1 MGNPKIS
8 VIIPIYNVE
17 EYIEDT
23 LNSLLN
29 QTIIKDM
36 EILMIDDGSFDGSRY
51 IIEKYSLDY
60 ENFYAYHKENEGPGI
75 ARNLGIDLAKGEYIH
90 FLDSDDYVLPNTYE
104 RAYEIAK
111 NNNSDFLS
119 LFGVRM
125 RRYNITDSYI
135 YNNAFKNIIGTI
147 DSAKLEDMPE
157 LIWDTF
163 VTNKLYK
170 KEFLEKNNL
179 KFIKEKKY
187 YEDVIFALGAYG
199 LAEKISL
206 TKDIFYYWRKRE
218 NSNFSITQQYSDIN
232 NFKDRINMI
241 NLCYEIAENANFNDD
256 IKNELFFRWINYDL
270 NIYLRIFYEYDE
282 KYYQEIF
289 EEINKILNI
298 IPEEMLESL
307 NSTKRIMYKMIK
319 NNDYIGLKNF
329 SKKYKELMKNPHIP
343 DDLDDDYIKYI
354 DFKKDAEYE
363 KLIVKR
369 EEITF
374 DDGNI
379 YIKFHEKIN
388 YLNYNHPHETKAK
401 LVDINNNEYSLE
413 VYEKIDNEVTS
424 EEKVKQIIIPIDLL
438 FEKDYLKI
446 KIEYI
451 TADFK
456 KESYLINSKR
466 EIIEFDNFDVE
477 IGIETNR
484 LFFMN
489 IRPTNNLN
497 MQIHDI
503 EFDNGIFKLYG
514 VSNERIDN
522 IFLENVIS
530 FEKIYY
536 QVESEKENDDDF
548 NINFTIPY
556 VDILN
561 APVRKW
567 EIKVDGTF
575 KIIELNKRYEFYSQ
589 HTKIYFVNTRNKF
602 LVSNDFYNIFDE
614 LYENNIEI
622 YELTNDKKELK
633 ISNRTLIKENKKL
646 TKKNKNL
653 TNKNKKLTKK
663 NKNLTNKN
671 TNLTEKNK
679 ILKQNNDKLKKKN
692 IKLEKKIEEYKS
704 RLAVR
709 LADKMKNI

>member
-1 MGNPKIS
+1 M
-8 VIIPIYNVE
+8 
-17 EYIEDT
+17 
-23 LNSLLN
+23 
-29 QTIIKDM
+29 
-36 EILMIDDGSFDGSRY
+36 
-51 IIEKYSLDY
+51 
-60 ENFYAYHKENEGPGI
+60 
-75 ARNLGIDLAKGEYIH
+75 
-90 FLDSDDYVLPNTYE
+90 
-104 RAYEIAK
+104 
-111 NNNSDFLS
+111 
-119 LFGVRM
+119 
-125 RRYNITDSYI
+125 
-135 YNNAFKNIIGTI
+135 
-147 DSAKLEDMPE
+147 
-157 LIWDTF
+157 
-163 VTNKLYK
+163 
-170 KEFLEKNNL
+170 
-179 KFIKEKKY
+179 
-187 YEDVIFALGAYG
+187 
-199 LAEKISL
+199 
-206 TKDIFYYWRKRE
+206 
-218 NSNFSITQQYSDIN
+218 
-232 NFKDRINMI
+232 
-241 NLCYEIAENANFNDD
+241 
-256 IKNELFFRWINYDL
+256 
-270 NIYLRIFYEYDE
+270 
-282 KYYQEIF
+282 
-289 EEINKILNI
+289 
-298 IPEEMLESL
+298 
-307 NSTKRIMYKMIK
+307 
-319 NNDYIGLKNF
+319 
-329 SKKYKELMKNPHIP
+329 
-343 DDLDDDYIKYI
+343 
-354 DFKKDAEYE
+354 
-363 KLIVKR
+363 
-369 EEITF
+369 
-374 DDGNI
+374 
-379 YIKFHEKIN
+379 
-388 YLNYNHPHETKAK
+388 
-401 LVDINNNEYSLE
+401 
-413 VYEKIDNEVTS
+413 
-424 EEKVKQIIIPIDLL
+424 L
-438 FEKDYLKI
+438 FEKDHLKI

>member
-438 FEKDYLKI
+438 FEKDHLKI

-653 TNKNKKLTKK
+653 TNKN
-663 NKNLTNKN
+663 

>member
-1 MGNPKIS
+1 
-8 VIIPIYNVE
+8 
-17 EYIEDT
+17 
-23 LNSLLN
+23 
-29 QTIIKDM
+29 
-36 EILMIDDGSFDGSRY
+36 
-51 IIEKYSLDY
+51 
-60 ENFYAYHKENEGPGI
+60 
-75 ARNLGIDLAKGEYIH
+75 
-90 FLDSDDYVLPNTYE
+90 
-104 RAYEIAK
+104 
-111 NNNSDFLS
+111 
-119 LFGVRM
+119 
-125 RRYNITDSYI
+125 
-135 YNNAFKNIIGTI
+135 
-147 DSAKLEDMPE
+147 
-157 LIWDTF
+157 
-163 VTNKLYK
+163 
-170 KEFLEKNNL
+170 
-179 KFIKEKKY
+179 
-187 YEDVIFALGAYG
+187 
-199 LAEKISL
+199 
-206 TKDIFYYWRKRE
+206 
-218 NSNFSITQQYSDIN
+218 
-232 NFKDRINMI
+232 
-241 NLCYEIAENANFNDD
+241 
-256 IKNELFFRWINYDL
+256 
-270 NIYLRIFYEYDE
+270 
-282 KYYQEIF
+282 
-289 EEINKILNI
+289 
-298 IPEEMLESL
+298 
-307 NSTKRIMYKMIK
+307 
-319 NNDYIGLKNF
+319 
-329 SKKYKELMKNPHIP
+329 MKNPHIP

-424 EEKVKQIIIPIDLL
+424 EEKLKQIIIPIDLL
-438 FEKDYLKI
+438 FEKDHLKI

-653 TNKNKKLTKK
+653 TKKNKKLTKK

>member
-424 EEKVKQIIIPIDLL
+424 EEKLKQIIIPIDLL
-438 FEKDYLKI
+438 FEKNHLKI

>member
-104 RAYEIAK
+104 RTYEIAK

-424 EEKVKQIIIPIDLL
+424 EEKLKQIIIPIDLL
-438 FEKDYLKI
+438 FEKDHLKI

-589 HTKIYFVNTRNKF
+589 HTKIYFVNSRNKF

-622 YELTNDKKELK
+622 YELTNDKKE
-633 ISNRTLIKENKKL
+633 
-646 TKKNKNL
+646 
-653 TNKNKKLTKK
+653 
-663 NKNLTNKN
+663 
-671 TNLTEKNK
+671 
-679 ILKQNNDKLKKKN
+679 
-692 IKLEKKIEEYKS
+692 
-704 RLAVR
+704 
-709 LADKMKNI
+709 

>member
-8 VIIPIYNVE
+8 IIIPIYNVE

-75 ARNLGIDLAKGEYIH
+75 ARNFGIDLAKGEYIH

-424 EEKVKQIIIPIDLL
+424 EEKLKQIIIPIDLL
-438 FEKDYLKI
+438 FEKNHLKI

-653 TNKNKKLTKK
+653 TNKN
-663 NKNLTNKN
+663 

>member
-8 VIIPIYNVE
+8 IIIPIYNVE

-75 ARNLGIDLAKGEYIH
+75 ARNFGIDLAKGEYIH

-104 RAYEIAK
+104 KAYEIAK

-424 EEKVKQIIIPIDLL
+424 EEKLKQIIIPIDLL

-653 TNKNKKLTKK
+653 TNKNKK
-663 NKNLTNKN
+663 
-671 TNLTEKNK
+671 
-679 ILKQNNDKLKKKN
+679 
-692 IKLEKKIEEYKS
+692 
-704 RLAVR
+704 
-709 LADKMKNI
+709 

>member
-653 TNKNKKLTKK
+653 TNKNKKLQTKTK
-663 NKNLTNKN
+663 N
-671 TNLTEKNK
+671 
-679 ILKQNNDKLKKKN
+679 
-692 IKLEKKIEEYKS
+692 
-704 RLAVR
+704 
-709 LADKMKNI
+709 

>member
-8 VIIPIYNVE
+8 IIIPIYNVE

-75 ARNLGIDLAKGEYIH
+75 ARNFGIDLAKGEYIH

-438 FEKDYLKI
+438 FEKDYLKV

-561 APVRKW
+561 APIRKW

>member
-424 EEKVKQIIIPIDLL
+424 EEKLKQIIIPIDLL
-438 FEKDYLKI
+438 FEKDHLKI

-589 HTKIYFVNTRNKF
+589 HTKIYFVNSRNKF

>member
-75 ARNLGIDLAKGEYIH
+75 ARNFGIDLAKGEYIH

-653 TNKNKKLTKK
+653 TNKN
-663 NKNLTNKN
+663 

>member
-424 EEKVKQIIIPIDLL
+424 EEKLKQIIIPIDLL
-438 FEKDYLKI
+438 FEKDHLKI

-589 HTKIYFVNTRNKF
+589 HTKIYFVNSRNKF

-633 ISNRTLIKENKKL
+633 ISNRTLIKE
-646 TKKNKNL
+646 
-653 TNKNKKLTKK
+653 NKKLTKK

>member
-75 ARNLGIDLAKGEYIH
+75 ARNFGIDLAKGEYIH

-424 EEKVKQIIIPIDLL
+424 EEKLKQIIIPIDLL
-438 FEKDYLKI
+438 FEKDHLKI

>member
-75 ARNLGIDLAKGEYIH
+75 ARNFGIDLAKGEYIH

-424 EEKVKQIIIPIDLL
+424 EEKLKQIIIPIDLL
-438 FEKDYLKI
+438 FEKNHLKI

-633 ISNRTLIKENKKL
+633 ISNRTLIKENKKI

-653 TNKNKKLTKK
+653 KNKNKK
-663 NKNLTNKN
+663 
-671 TNLTEKNK
+671 
-679 ILKQNNDKLKKKN
+679 
-692 IKLEKKIEEYKS
+692 
-704 RLAVR
+704 
-709 LADKMKNI
+709 

>member
-8 VIIPIYNVE
+8 IIIPIYNVE

-75 ARNLGIDLAKGEYIH
+75 ARNFGIDLAKGEYIH

-424 EEKVKQIIIPIDLL
+424 EEKLKQIIIPIDLL

-561 APVRKW
+561 APIRKW

-653 TNKNKKLTKK
+653 TNKN
-663 NKNLTNKN
+663 

>member
-424 EEKVKQIIIPIDLL
+424 EEKLKQIIIPIDLL
-438 FEKDYLKI
+438 FEKDHLKI

-653 TNKNKKLTKK
+653 TNKN
-663 NKNLTNKN
+663 

>member
-413 VYEKIDNEVTS
+413 VYEKINNEVTS
-424 EEKVKQIIIPIDLL
+424 EEKLKQIIIPIDLL
-438 FEKDYLKI
+438 FEKDHLKI

-653 TNKNKKLTKK
+653 TNKN
-663 NKNLTNKN
+663 

>member
-363 KLIVKR
+363 KLILKR

-424 EEKVKQIIIPIDLL
+424 EEKLKQIIIPIDLL
-438 FEKDYLKI
+438 FEKDHLKI

-679 ILKQNNDKLKKKN
+679 ILKQNNDKLKKKK

>member
-8 VIIPIYNVE
+8 IIIPIYNVE

-75 ARNLGIDLAKGEYIH
+75 ARNFGIDLAKGEYIH

-424 EEKVKQIIIPIDLL
+424 EEKLKQIIIPIDLL
-438 FEKDYLKI
+438 FEKDHLKI

-653 TNKNKKLTKK
+653 TNKN
-663 NKNLTNKN
+663 

>member
-51 IIEKYSLDY
+51 IIEKYALDY

-90 FLDSDDYVLPNTYE
+90 FLDSDDYVLPTTYE

-206 TKDIFYYWRKRE
+206 TKEIFYYWRKRE
-218 NSNFSITQQYSDIN
+218 NSNFSITQQYSDIK

-241 NLCYEIAENANFNDD
+241 NSCYEIAENANFNDD

-298 IPEEMLESL
+298 IPAEMLESL
-307 NSTKRIMYKMIK
+307 NSAKRIMYKMIK
-319 NNDYIGLKNF
+319 NKDYIGLKNF

-343 DDLDDDYIKYI
+343 DGLDDDYIKYI

-374 DDGNI
+374 DDESI
-379 YIKFHEKIN
+379 YINFNEKIN
-388 YLNYNHPHETKAK
+388 YLNYNYPHETKAK
-401 LVDINNNEYSLE
+401 LVDRNNNEYSLE
-413 VYEKIDNEVTS
+413 VYEKIDDEVTS
-424 EEKVKQIIIPIDLL
+424 EEKLKQIIIPIDLL
-438 FEKDYLKI
+438 FEKDHLKI

-456 KESYLINSKR
+456 KESFLINSKR
-466 EIIEFDNFDVE
+466 EIIEFENFDVE

-522 IFLENVIS
+522 MFLENVIS

-536 QVESEKENDDDF
+536 QVESEKEDDDEF
-548 NINFTIPY
+548 NIKFTIPY

>member
-104 RAYEIAK
+104 RTYEIAK

-424 EEKVKQIIIPIDLL
+424 EEKLKQIIIPIDLL
-438 FEKDYLKI
+438 FEKDHLKI

-653 TNKNKKLTKK
+653 TNKN
-663 NKNLTNKN
+663 

>member
-8 VIIPIYNVE
+8 IIIPIYNVE

-75 ARNLGIDLAKGEYIH
+75 ARNFGIDLAKGEYIH

-424 EEKVKQIIIPIDLL
+424 EEKLKQIIIPIDLL

>member
-75 ARNLGIDLAKGEYIH
+75 ARNFGIDLAKGEYIH

-424 EEKVKQIIIPIDLL
+424 EEKLKQIIIPIDLL
-438 FEKDYLKI
+438 FEKDHLKI

-589 HTKIYFVNTRNKF
+589 HTKIYFVNSRNKF

-633 ISNRTLIKENKKL
+633 ISNRTLIKE
-646 TKKNKNL
+646 
-653 TNKNKKLTKK
+653 NKKLTKK

>member
-75 ARNLGIDLAKGEYIH
+75 ARNFGIDLAKGEYIH

-424 EEKVKQIIIPIDLL
+424 EEKLKQIIIPIDLL
-438 FEKDYLKI
+438 FEKNHLKI

>member
-75 ARNLGIDLAKGEYIH
+75 ARNFGIDLAKGEYIH

-424 EEKVKQIIIPIDLL
+424 EEKLKQIIIPIDLL
-438 FEKDYLKI
+438 FEKDHLKI

-653 TNKNKKLTKK
+653 TNKN
-663 NKNLTNKN
+663 

>member
-75 ARNLGIDLAKGEYIH
+75 ARNFGIDLAKGEYIH

-438 FEKDYLKI
+438 FEKDHLKI

-653 TNKNKKLTKK
+653 TNKN
-663 NKNLTNKN
+663 

>member
-75 ARNLGIDLAKGEYIH
+75 ARNFGIDLAKGEYIH

-363 KLIVKR
+363 KLILKR

-424 EEKVKQIIIPIDLL
+424 EEKVKQIIIPIELL

-653 TNKNKKLTKK
+653 TNKN
-663 NKNLTNKN
+663 

>member
-8 VIIPIYNVE
+8 IIIPIYNVE

-75 ARNLGIDLAKGEYIH
+75 ARNFGIDLAKGEYIH

-561 APVRKW
+561 APIRKW

>member
-8 VIIPIYNVE
+8 IIIPIYNVE

-424 EEKVKQIIIPIDLL
+424 EEKLKQIIIPIDLL
-438 FEKDYLKI
+438 FEKDHLKI

-653 TNKNKKLTKK
+653 TNKN
-663 NKNLTNKN
+663 

>member
-8 VIIPIYNVE
+8 IIIPIYNVE

-75 ARNLGIDLAKGEYIH
+75 ARNFGIDLAKGEYIH

-424 EEKVKQIIIPIDLL
+424 EEKLKQIIIPIDLL

-653 TNKNKKLTKK
+653 TNKN
-663 NKNLTNKN
+663 

>member
-75 ARNLGIDLAKGEYIH
+75 ARNLGIGLAKGEYIH
-90 FLDSDDYVLPNTYE
+90 FLDSDDYILPTTYE

-125 RRYNITDSYI
+125 KRYNITDSYI

-424 EEKVKQIIIPIDLL
+424 EEKLKQIIIPIDLL
-438 FEKDYLKI
+438 FEKDHLKI

-622 YELTNDKKELK
+622 YKLTNDKKELK

>member
-363 KLIVKR
+363 KLILKR

-424 EEKVKQIIIPIDLL
+424 EEKLKQIIIPIDLL
-438 FEKDYLKI
+438 FEKDHLKI

>member
-75 ARNLGIDLAKGEYIH
+75 ARNFGIDLAKGEYIH

>member
-8 VIIPIYNVE
+8 IIIPIYNVE

-75 ARNLGIDLAKGEYIH
+75 ARNFGIDLAKGEYIH

-424 EEKVKQIIIPIDLL
+424 EEKLKQIIIPIDLL

-561 APVRKW
+561 APIRKW

>member
-8 VIIPIYNVE
+8 IIIPIYNVE

-75 ARNLGIDLAKGEYIH
+75 ARNFGIDLAKGEYIH

>member
-75 ARNLGIDLAKGEYIH
+75 ARNFGIDLAKGEYIH

-424 EEKVKQIIIPIDLL
+424 EEKLKQIIIPIDLL

>member
-75 ARNLGIDLAKGEYIH
+75 ARNFGIDLAKGEYIH

-363 KLIVKR
+363 KLILKR

-424 EEKVKQIIIPIDLL
+424 EEKLKQIIIPIDLL
-438 FEKDYLKI
+438 FEKDHLKI

>member
-75 ARNLGIDLAKGEYIH
+75 ARNFGIDLAKGEYIH

-438 FEKDYLKI
+438 FEKDHLKI

>member
-75 ARNLGIDLAKGEYIH
+75 ARNFGIDLAKGEYIH

-111 NNNSDFLS
+111 NNNSDFLT

-424 EEKVKQIIIPIDLL
+424 EEKLKQIIIPIDLL
-438 FEKDYLKI
+438 FEKDHLKI

-679 ILKQNNDKLKKKN
+679 ILKQNNDKLKKKK

>member
-75 ARNLGIDLAKGEYIH
+75 ARNFGIDLAKGEYIH

-104 RAYEIAK
+104 KAYEIAK

-424 EEKVKQIIIPIDLL
+424 EEKLKQIIIPIDLL
-438 FEKDYLKI
+438 FEKDHLKI

-646 TKKNKNL
+646 AKKNKNL